1 MIIHCI
7 TERLDTPRNFKV
19 VTKAKIKYN
28 EKSVKTKTPGMTD
41 ARRKE
46 QWGQDMD
53 IILKLKEELNVE
65 KWQVEAA
72 VKLIDEG
79 NTIPFISRYRKEV
92 TGSLNDEVLR
102 DLHERLMYLR
112 NLEEKKEQVLG
123 SIEEQ
128 GKLTEELKAKIEA
141 AETMVVVEDLYRPY
155 RPKRKT
161 RASVAKEK
169 GLDGL
174 AQFILAQETTEP
186 LGTEAQKYVSE
197 EKEVKSAAEAIQ
209 GAKDIIAEMISDEA
223 DYRIYIR
230 KITMEEGKLVS
241 TAKDEKAESVYEMY
255 YAYEE
260 PLAKVAGHRTLAL
273 NRGEKE
279 KFLIVKV
286 EAPEERILQ
295 YLRKKVI
302 TNDNPVTT
310 PVLEEVIADSYD
322 RLIAPAIEREIRGD
336 LTEKAE
342 DGAISVF
349 GKNLEQLLLQPP
361 IKGKVVLG
369 WDPAF
374 RTGCKLAVVD
384 ETGKVLDTKVIFPTA
399 PQNKVEEAKAEL
411 KRLIKKYHVSL
422 ISVGNGTASRES
434 EQVIVELI
442 RELDTPVQYVIVNEA
457 GASVYSASK
466 LATEEFPNFDVG
478 QRSAASIARRLQD
491 PLAELVKIDPKSIGV
506 GQYQHDMNQKKLSDA
521 LNGVVEDSVNK
532 VGVDLNTASA
542 SLLEY
547 VSGVSKVIAR
557 NIVDYREQNG
567 RFANRAQLLK
577 VAKLG
582 PKAYEQCAGFM
593 RITDGDNPLDATSV
607 HPESYEAAKKLLD
620 RMGLTMEDVRAAQK
634 KAAAQASVKKAAPVK
649 EKEKKKQQKVV
660 IRNTNTAMGK
670 ALAAAMGGATLD
682 IQEQKEEK
690 TETQKP
696 EMTVSSLEKKIKDK
710 KKLAQELG
718 IGEITLTD
726 ILKELEKPARD
737 PRDDM
742 PAPILRSDVLDMKDL
757 KPGMILK
764 GTVRNVIDFG
774 VFVDIG
780 VHQDGLVHI
789 SQITDRFIKHPLEA
803 VSVGDVVDV
812 QVLAVDLP
820 KKRISLTMKIK
831 QEK

>member
-1 MIIHCI
+1 
-7 TERLDTPRNFKV
+7 
-19 VTKAKIKYN
+19 
-28 EKSVKTKTPGMTD
+28 
-41 ARRKE
+41 
-46 QWGQDMD
+46 MD
-53 IILKLKEELNVE
+53 IILKLKDELNVE

-79 NTIPFISRYRKEV
+79 NTIPFISRYRKEA

-102 DLHERLMYLR
+102 NLYERLTYLR
-112 NLEEKKEQVLG
+112 NLEDKKQQVLN

-128 GKLTEELKAKIEA
+128 GMLTEELRNKIQA

-174 AQFILAQETTEP
+174 AQIILAQETTRP
-186 LGTEAQKYVSE
+186 LIEEAEQYVSE
-197 EKEVKSAAEAIQ
+197 EKEVKNVKEALQ
-209 GAKDIIAEMISDEA
+209 GALDIIAESISDNA
-223 DYRIYIR
+223 DYRAYIR
-230 KITMEEGKLVS
+230 EATFNEGRIIS
-241 TAKDEKAESVYEMY
+241 QAKDEKAQSVYEMY
-255 YAYEE
+255 YDFEE
-260 PLAKVAGHRTLAL
+260 PVNKVAGHRVLAL
-273 NRGEKE
+273 NRGENE
-279 KFLIVKV
+279 KILTVKI
-286 EAPEERILQ
+286 EAPEEQIIRFLE
-295 YLRKKVI
+295 KKVI
-302 TNDNPVTT
+302 TAENENTT
-310 PVLEEVIADSYD
+310 PALQQAIQDSYD
-322 RLIAPAIEREIRGD
+322 RLIAPAIERDIRNE

-342 DGAISVF
+342 DGAITVF
-349 GKNLEQLLLQPP
+349 GKNLEQLLMQPP
-361 IKGKVVLG
+361 IAGKVVLG

-384 ETGKVLDTKVIFPTA
+384 PTGKVLDTKVIYPTA

-411 KRLIKKYHVSL
+411 KKLIKKYNVNL

-434 EQVIVELI
+434 EQVIVELLK
-442 RELDTPVQYVIVNEA
+442 ELDTPVQYVIVNEA

-506 GQYQHDMNQKKLSDA
+506 GQYQHDMNQKKLGEA
-521 LNGVVEDSVNK
+521 LHGVVEDSVNK

-542 SLLEY
+542 PLLEY
-547 VSGVSKVIAR
+547 ISGISKAIAK
-557 NIVDYREQNG
+557 NIVDYRETNG
-567 RFANRAQLLK
+567 RFTNRKQLLK

-582 PKAYEQCAGFM
+582 PKAFEQCAGFM
-593 RITDGDNPLDATSV
+593 RITDGDNLLDATSV
-607 HPESYEAAKKLLD
+607 HPESYGAAEQLLEKL
-620 RMGLTMEDVRAAQK
+620 GLSMDDLKEIQK
-634 KAAAQASVKKAAPVK
+634 KAAVKPAKTASQPKP
-649 EKEKKKQQKVV
+649 KKQEKKVV

-670 ALAAAMGGATLD
+670 ALAAAMGGVSLAQDADTKSAPAQK
-682 IQEQKEEK
+682 QE
-690 TETQKP
+690 TA
-696 EMTVSSLEKKIKDK
+696 VNGLERRVKDK
-710 KKLAQELG
+710 KKMAEELG

-737 PRDDM
+737 PREDM

-789 SQITDRFIKHPLEA
+789 SQITDKYIKHPLEA
-803 VSVGDVVDV
+803 VSVGDIVDV
-812 QVLAVDLP
+812 KVMDVDLT
-820 KKRISLTMKIK
+820 KKRISLTMRIDK
-831 QEK
+831 

>member
-1 MIIHCI
+1 
-7 TERLDTPRNFKV
+7 
-19 VTKAKIKYN
+19 
-28 EKSVKTKTPGMTD
+28 
-41 ARRKE
+41 
-46 QWGQDMD
+46 MD
-53 IILKLKEELNVE
+53 IILKLKDELNVE

-79 NTIPFISRYRKEV
+79 NTIPFISRYRKEA

-102 DLHERLMYLR
+102 NLYERLTYLR
-112 NLEEKKEQVLG
+112 NLEDKKQQVLN

-128 GKLTEELKAKIEA
+128 GMLTEELRNKIQA

-174 AQFILAQETTEP
+174 AQIILAQETTRP
-186 LGTEAQKYVSE
+186 LIEEAEQYVSE
-197 EKEVKSAAEAIQ
+197 EKEVKNVKEALQ
-209 GAKDIIAEMISDEA
+209 GALDIIAESISDNA
-223 DYRIYIR
+223 DYRAYIR
-230 KITMEEGKLVS
+230 EATFNEGKIIS
-241 TAKDEKAESVYEMY
+241 QAKDEKAQSVYEMY
-255 YAYEE
+255 YDFEE
-260 PLAKVAGHRTLAL
+260 PVNKVAGHRVLAL
-273 NRGEKE
+273 NRGENE
-279 KFLIVKV
+279 KILTVKI
-286 EAPEERILQ
+286 EAPEEQIIRFLE
-295 YLRKKVI
+295 KKVI
-302 TNDNPVTT
+302 TAENENTT
-310 PVLEEVIADSYD
+310 PALQQAIQDSYD
-322 RLIAPAIEREIRGD
+322 RLIAPAIERDIRNE

-342 DGAISVF
+342 DGAITVF
-349 GKNLEQLLLQPP
+349 GKNLEQLLMQPP
-361 IKGKVVLG
+361 IAGKVVLG

-384 ETGKVLDTKVIFPTA
+384 PTGKVLDTKVIYPTA

-411 KRLIKKYHVSL
+411 KKLIKKYNVNL

-434 EQVIVELI
+434 EQVIVELLK
-442 RELDTPVQYVIVNEA
+442 ELDTPVQYVIVNEA

-506 GQYQHDMNQKKLSDA
+506 GQYQHDMNQKKLGEA
-521 LNGVVEDSVNK
+521 LHGVVEDSVNK

-542 SLLEY
+542 PLLEY
-547 VSGVSKVIAR
+547 ISGISKVIAK
-557 NIVDYREQNG
+557 NIVDYRETNG
-567 RFANRAQLLK
+567 RFTNRKQLLK

-582 PKAYEQCAGFM
+582 PKAFEQCAGFM

-607 HPESYEAAKKLLD
+607 HPESYGAAEQLLEKL
-620 RMGLTMEDVRAAQK
+620 GLSMDDLKEIQK
-634 KAAAQASVKKAAPVK
+634 KAAVKPAKTASQPKP
-649 EKEKKKQQKVV
+649 KKQEKKVV

-670 ALAAAMGGATLD
+670 ALAAAMGGVSLAQDADTKSAPAQK
-682 IQEQKEEK
+682 QE
-690 TETQKP
+690 TA
-696 EMTVSSLEKKIKDK
+696 VNGLERRVKDK
-710 KKLAQELG
+710 KKMAEELG

-737 PRDDM
+737 PREDM

-789 SQITDRFIKHPLEA
+789 SQITDKYIKHPLEA
-803 VSVGDVVDV
+803 VSVGDIVDV
-812 QVLAVDLP
+812 KVMDVDLT
-820 KKRISLTMKIK
+820 KKRISLTMRIDK
-831 QEK
+831 